1 MRLAPVLAQLLEM
14 HPEDLRFSFRHFPL
28 ISRHDKASLAGQ
40 AAEAAGS
47 QDAFWP
53 MHDLL
58 YDRYQQWVNL
68 DPDGFMDWLVAAAGD
83 LALDTT
89 SFEDDLR
96 SGRYAQLMQDA
107 YREALSIGIPGT
119 PFILINGQPFPI
131 DPTLQNLEQRIRLAL
146 LETQRYDG
154 YPAMLIDQDAE
165 YLALL
170 HLSIGEV
177 VIRLLPESAPLAV
190 NSFVFLARE
199 GWFDGN
205 AIYLVQPGRYIES
218 GDPSALG
225 YGDPGYHFNTEIDP
239 SLSFDASG
247 LVAMSSS
254 GPDTNGSRFLITLN
268 PLPQLDGTRTIFGQ
282 VELGLELLRSLQAR
296 DPIEDFLLPAEA
308 VILSVEIEEQ

>member
-14 HPEDLRFSFRHFPL
+14 HPEDLRLSFRHFPL
-28 ISRHDKASLAGQ
+28 MGRHDKASLAGQ
-40 AAEAAGS
+40 AAEAAGV
-47 QDAFWP
+47 QEAFWP

-58 YDRYQQWVNL
+58 YDRFQQWVNL
-68 DPDGFMDWLVAAAGD
+68 DPDDFMDWLVAAAGD

-96 SGRYAQLMQDA
+96 SGRYAQHMQDA
-107 YREALSIGIPGT
+107 YSEALSIGIPGT
-119 PFILINGQPFPI
+119 PFILINGQPSLI

-146 LETQRYDG
+146 LETQRYDE

-205 AIYLVQPGRYIES
+205 AIYRVLPGRYIES

-225 YGDPGYHFNTEIDP
+225 NGDPGYHFNTEIDP
-239 SLSFDASG
+239 SLSFDTSG

-282 VELGLELLRSLQAR
+282 VERGLELLRSLQAR
-296 DPIEDFLLPAEA
+296 DPIEDFLLPPEA
-308 VILSVEIEEQ
+308 VILSIEIEEQ